1 MADDTV
7 IRDSGEAPEEMSVE
21 EIFAALDE
29 LIAKLESGEGSLE
42 DAFKNY
48 EEGVRLVKS
57 CNDKIEKIEKQ
68 VQVLSGDGETDNE

>member
-7 IRDSGEAPEEMSVE
+7 KKDTDEDPEEMNVE
-21 EIFAALDE
+21 ETFAALDE

-68 VQVLSGDGETDNE
+68 VIVLSGDGETGNE